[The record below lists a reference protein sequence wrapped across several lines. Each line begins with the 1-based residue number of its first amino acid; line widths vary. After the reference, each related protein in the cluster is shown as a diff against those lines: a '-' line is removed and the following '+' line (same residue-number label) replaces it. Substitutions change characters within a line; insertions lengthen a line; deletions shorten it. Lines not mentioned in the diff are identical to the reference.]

1 MPHVVHSCPKI
12 RTASSRERFEVALV
26 VVVLVGATA
35 VLAEGHTTGV
45 LLWCSVMSHFGP
57 TGSYVVMTY

>member
-12 RTASSRERFEVALV
+12 RTASSRERFEIALV

-45 LLWCSVMSHFGP
+45 IA
-57 TGSYVVMTY
+57 VV